1 MKLSILSD
9 RSAKADSKIKSGG
22 KIRCGIK
29 LLTKKAMESDHA
41 KQLYAQG
48 VERRLKFSEI
58 EKEITRATGIANPL
72 YPRNSPYF
80 RASAS
85 DFAIPEFAQH
95 IVNRYGEIQEEHSRR
110 MQLYR
115 FPIIFHSNELEEI
128 YPNKFQRYGA
138 EPAYESVYKGNERL
152 CQFLPIISAEELAAQ
167 RARRQKRFPRR
178 EPVVRGACD
187 PNLCQE
193 FLAGQCRFR
202 GTLYFYIPEVRTPG
216 PLSMDI
222 GSEYSAQDIWND
234 LSRIRD
240 ALGYL
245 PKMHPDNPEL
255 PAFYIAKVAEQRA
268 FYDEHGQR
276 QVGIQWVPKL
286 QCSIDI
292 GLLIARASST
302 TALTSSTRNL
312 PLVSGHLVPQ
322 QETQLAP
329 MEEIANLSRTIGVS
343 HQDTDD
349 YLSTK
354 VGEDWASK
362 QDSTARALA
371 MLRDLTRV
379 GHEAA
384 GYLIRIANVLHLAS
398 VSQTDFC
405 QYAATQYG
413 KGYTRNTEILAEI
426 LGQITALYE
435 EEDVALQAFIASYRE
450 PATRA

>member
-1 MKLSILSD
+1 MKLSVLSD

-29 LLTKKAMESDHA
+29 LLTKKAMESDDA
-41 KQLYAQG
+41 KRLYAQG

-58 EKEITRATGIANPL
+58 EKEITRQTGIANPL
-72 YPRNSPYF
+72 YPRNAPYF
-80 RASAS
+80 RVSSS
-85 DFAIPEFAQH
+85 DFAIPEFAEH
-95 IVNRYGEIQEEHSRR
+95 IVERYGEIQEHSGRK
-110 MQLYR
+110 QLYR

-152 CQFLPIISAEELAAQ
+152 CQFLPIITAEELAEQ

-178 EPVVRGACD
+178 EPVVRGVCD
-187 PNLCQE
+187 PNVCQE

-234 LSRIRD
+234 LARIRD

-255 PAFYIAKVAEQRA
+255 PAFYITKVAEQRS

-292 GLLIARASST
+292 GLLIARAGVPAALSYAALYPAIGNGQQVTST
-302 TALTSSTRNL
+302 TMPENPIEAIDRLSSL
-312 PLVSGHLVPQ
+312 
-322 QETQLAP
+322 
-329 MEEIANLSRTIGVS
+329 IGTNR
-343 HQDTDD
+343 QDIDD
-349 YLSTK
+349 YLRTK
-354 VGEDWASK
+354 VGRDWKSTN
-362 QDSTARALA
+362 DSSVRALA
-371 MLRDLTRV
+371 LLKDLTRV
-379 GHEAA
+379 GDEAA
-384 GYLIRIANVLHLAS
+384 GYLIRISNVLHLAS

-405 QYAATQYG
+405 TYAARRYG
-413 KGYTRNTEILAEI
+413 KGYTRNTEVLAEI
-426 LGQITALYE
+426 LGQVTALYE
-435 EEDVALQAFIASYRE
+435 EDDVALQEFIASYVE
-450 PATRA
+450 PAAVP